1 MVKPRAYAAFIV
13 FVLIAC
19 ALLSANERKPFLT
32 PAIDPGPGVLPARD
46 TVGGIICTPTTMQ
59 GPERAK
65 IVRT

>member
-1 MVKPRAYAAFIV
+1 MLRRSVLAIIAVLAVIAA
-13 FVLIAC
+13 
-19 ALLSANERKPFLT
+19 LSSHQRKPFLT